1 MRPTDFLPVLG
12 FVVLFVNAWFE
23 REGRALPQGLKAEWL
38 TWAGLALIVIGIAA
52 RGPDLVKS
60 LGARRLKYGSNS
72 LIYVILVAAILGGIN
87 WMASRYPKRL
97 DVSKEQ
103 RFSLSEQTRKILG
116 GLKSDITL
124 TYVQRNAASAP
135 TAKDVLREYQ
145 AASPRV
151 KVEYVDPLKEPGK
164 ARALDV
170 AQLPTIV
177 VALGDRR
184 EKILSQGEQ
193 DITNAILKLTREVKK
208 TICFASGEGERDFD
222 DPSERGYSGVRSAMT
237 SSQYEVKKVVLL
249 QEQKVPAECT
259 VLVVAGPERD
269 LLPEAAG
276 YVKTFVRAGGKA
288 MLMADPI
295 EKTPS
300 PNYES
305 IFTEFG
311 VTADADVIV
320 DASGVGQLF
329 GTGPFMPI
337 VTEYPYH
344 EVSKDLKGTMS
355 AFDMARSMTPITP
368 APEGVIVQE
377 LAKTLAQ
384 SWGEADT
391 SLKEPIE
398 FSDKDTRGPLN
409 LAAAITVSAPS
420 VAAEPAAP
428 SDPATMPSSET
439 KKEGRII
446 AVGDSNFGS
455 NALLTFQA
463 NQDLFMNMIAWLAQD
478 SDLISIRPKDP
489 DVHRLDL
496 NRVQQ
501 RNLLIFS
508 LLLLPGFFIIWGITN
523 WWRRRS

>member
-1 MRPTDFLPVLG
+1 MRATDFLSVLG
-12 FVVLFVNAWFE
+12 FLVLIVNAWFE
-23 REGRALPQGLKAEWL
+23 RTGRALPEGLKAEWL
-38 TWAGLALIVIGIAA
+38 TWAGLALIVIGLAA
-52 RGPDLVKS
+52 RIPGAMKS

-72 LIYVILVAAILGGIN
+72 LVYIILVAAILGGLN
-87 WMASRYPKRL
+87 WLANRYPQRL

-116 GLKSDITL
+116 ALKGDVTL
-124 TYVQRNAASAP
+124 TYVQRNAMSAP

-151 KVEYVDPLKEPGK
+151 KVEYVDPLKEP
-164 ARALDV
+164 ARVRTLEV
-170 AQLPTIV
+170 TQLPTIV
-177 VALGDRR
+177 VALGERR
-184 EKILSQGEQ
+184 EKILSEGEE
-193 DITNAILKLTREVKK
+193 DITNAILKLTRDVKK
-208 TICFASGEGERDFD
+208 TVCFASGEGERDFD
-222 DPSERGYSGVRSAMT
+222 EPSEHGYSGVKSALT
-237 SSQYEVKKVVLL
+237 RSQYEVRKVVLL
-249 QEQKVPAECT
+249 QEQKVPEDCT

-276 YVKTFVRAGGKA
+276 YVKSYVKAGGKA
-288 MLMADPI
+288 MLLADPI
-295 EKTPS
+295 EKAPS

-305 IFTEFG
+305 LFTEFG
-311 VTADADVIV
+311 VRADANVIV

-337 VTEYPYH
+337 ITNYPYH
-344 EVSKDLKGTMS
+344 EVTKDLKGTMS
-355 AFDMARSMTPITP
+355 AFDMARSMTPTTP
-368 APEGVIVQE
+368 APEGVVVQE
-377 LAKTLAQ
+377 LAKTLPQ
-384 SWGEADT
+384 SWGESDT

-398 FSDKDTRGPLN
+398 FSDQDRRGPLN
-409 LAAAITVSAPS
+409 LAAAITVRAPAPDPQAS
-420 VAAEPAAP
+420 PSPGLEAALAEGA
-428 SDPATMPSSET
+428 
-439 KKEGRII
+439 KGGRII

-463 NQDLFMNMIAWLAQD
+463 NEDLFMNMIAWLAQD

-496 NRVQQ
+496 TLVEQ

-508 LLLLPGFFIIWGITN
+508 LLLLPGFFIVWGIAS